1 MKPLPPPKR
10 PQSSD
15 AAARDD
21 GSSQPRPPA
30 TPLPGN
36 LAATGDIETS
46 GVVAG
51 GPSEGRKK
59 RKHRGGKKKR
69 NRRQSFAAPSET
81 STMPDIHEGRPMGDP
96 LRDLPAI
103 SAGGSTSK
111 PPPYRRGHGGRTFD
125 EDNYDSDALLDHR
138 DQPHTLR
145 SRRDSRAGQMTP
157 ASYRTGMSSS
167 FRRMDH
173 SSEQSR
179 RAGFG
184 ATQHEYSDADE
195 DDDPH
200 DRTPLISGTAQ
211 HKDPVDTGYG
221 LFKGSTDGRRKRDT
235 DSTKSQTSL
244 RVALTRNST
253 NEFPGFDQGY
263 DVNNPPSVPTSPQ
276 MHGEHSYD
284 DVMIHGG
291 DFLTRSADS
300 RRNLRAA
307 KGDTLIDID
316 GDGDVKATSAP
327 HSPRLNADGQQRR
340 KTINLTASGDV
351 CFPSEAMSEM
361 GDEDFEH
368 DRQRFA
374 NGSRRRNRR
383 RGWPELWVLDEW
395 SREEKE
401 ERLDGV
407 RAKRINE
414 PVLVDGRLRPSKGNW
429 HHAEDD
435 VPFRYTYFNE
445 EFESTIHALT
455 ISELVPAGG
464 SFRQLFI
471 PDPPVLSDSET
482 EEEEE
487 ESTLEMTRTRNDVN
501 LLSPKSNVGPDAQNN
516 GSRLNS
522 MLSDIG
528 PTSKPQSR
536 SASAHGSGQAS
547 GSGAATPQRDQS
559 QKPKDKKYGPR
570 PTFWLDVMC
579 PTDQE
584 MRVLCKAFGIH
595 ALTSEDIMMQE
606 AREKVELFRHYYFIN
621 YRTFEQDTNSE
632 DYLEP
637 VNMYVCVFR
646 HGIISFHFSQIPHPA
661 NVRRR
666 IRQLT
671 DYLILSSDWISYA
684 IIDDITDVY
693 QPLIHAIEAEV
704 DEIDDQILTLFQAT
718 EVLNTANNDA
728 DNEKGSEKG
737 DSASTG
743 FDMLRRI
750 GDSRKKVMSLY
761 RLLGNKADVIKGFA
775 KRCNEQWEVAPRSEI
790 GLYLGDIQDHILTMT
805 SNLSHYETLL
815 SRAHSNY
822 LAQINIRMN
831 ERAEQTADVLGKLTV
846 VGTIVL
852 PMNIICGMWGMN
864 VKVPGQDIDSLY
876 WFWGS
881 ECFCFLFFSVLILC

>member
-1 MKPLPPPKR
+1 M
-10 PQSSD
+10 
-15 AAARDD
+15 RDI
-21 GSSQPRPPA
+21 P
-30 TPLPGN
+30 
-36 LAATGDIETS
+36 
-46 GVVAG
+46 V
-51 GPSEGRKK
+51 
-59 RKHRGGKKKR
+59 
-69 NRRQSFAAPSET
+69 
-81 STMPDIHEGRPMGDP
+81 
-96 LRDLPAI
+96 I
-103 SAGGSTSK
+103 SADGGALR
-111 PPPYRRGHGGRTFD
+111 PPPYRRGQSGLAFD
-125 EDNYDSDALLDHR
+125 EENYDSDALLDHR
-138 DQPHTLR
+138 DQPHAMR
-145 SRRDSRAGQMTP
+145 SRRDSRATQMTP
-157 ASYRTGMSSS
+157 ASYRTPMGSS
-167 FRRMDH
+167 FRRRDH

-179 RAGFG
+179 RAGYG
-184 ATQHEYSDADE
+184 TTQHEYSDADE
-195 DDDPH
+195 DYEPH

-211 HKDPVDTGYG
+211 HKDPTETGYG
-221 LFKGSTDGRRKRDT
+221 LFKSNPDGRRKRDT
-235 DSTKSQTSL
+235 ESNHSQASL

-253 NEFPGFDQGY
+253 SDFQGFDQSY
-263 DVNNPPSVPTSPQ
+263 NVNNPPSVPNSPQ
-276 MHGEHSYD
+276 VHGEHGYD

-291 DFLTRSADS
+291 DFLTRSPDS

-307 KGDTLIDID
+307 NGETLIDID
-316 GDGDVKATSAP
+316 GDRDMEATSAP
-327 HSPRLNADGQQRR
+327 PSPRLGADGLQRR
-340 KTINLTASGDV
+340 KTINLPVSGDV
-351 CFPSEAMSEM
+351 CFPVETLSEM
-361 GDEDFEH
+361 ADEDFEH
-368 DRQRFA
+368 DRQRLIG
-374 NGSRRRNRR
+374 GSRRRNRR

-401 ERLDGV
+401 ERLGGV

-429 HHAEDD
+429 HRAEDD
-435 VPFRYTYFNE
+435 VPYRYTYFNE
-445 EFESTIHALT
+445 EFESTIHAQT
-455 ISELVPAGG
+455 ISELVPPGG

-471 PDPPVLSDSET
+471 PDPPELSDSDT
-482 EEEEE
+482 DEEAED
-487 ESTLEMTRTRNDVN
+487 STLEMTRTRNEAH
-501 LLSPKSNVGPDAQNN
+501 LLSPKSTVGQDAQNG
-516 GSRLNS
+516 GSRLSS
-522 MLSDIG
+522 MLSDIRPAPKLG
-528 PTSKPQSR
+528 SGEG
-536 SASAHGSGQAS
+536 SARASGQAS
-547 GSGAATPQRDQS
+547 GTATPQGDL
-559 QKPKDKKYGPR
+559 PKQPKGKKYGPR

-621 YRTFEQDTNSE
+621 YRTFEQDTNNE

-637 VNMYVCVFR
+637 INMYVCVFR
-646 HGIISFHFSQIPHPA
+646 HGIITFHFSQIPHPA

-693 QPLIHAIEAEV
+693 QPLIHAIESEV
-704 DEIDDQILTLFQAT
+704 DEIDEQILTLFQAT
-718 EVLNTANNDA
+718 EALSAAARDN
-728 DNEKGSEKG
+728 DNEKGSDKG
-737 DSASTG
+737 DIAAGPTG
-743 FDMLRRI
+743 IDMLRRI

-864 VKVPGQDIDSLY
+864 VKVPGQEVDNLY

-881 ECFCFLFFSVLILC
+881 EC

>member
-1 MKPLPPPKR
+1 MP
-10 PQSSD
+10 
-15 AAARDD
+15 
-21 GSSQPRPPA
+21 
-30 TPLPGN
+30 
-36 LAATGDIETS
+36 
-46 GVVAG
+46 G
-51 GPSEGRKK
+51 GPAEGRKK
-59 RKHRGGKKKR
+59 RKHRAGKKKR

-81 STMPDIHEGRPMGDP
+81 STMPDIHEGHPMGDP
-96 LRDLPAI
+96 LRDIPTV
-103 SAGGSTSK
+103 STVGSTLR
-111 PPPYRRGHGGRTFD
+111 PLPYRRGHGVRNDFD
-125 EDNYDSDALLDHR
+125 EDHYDSDALLDHR
-138 DQPHTLR
+138 DQPHAMR
-145 SRRDSRAGQMTP
+145 SRRDSRAAQI
-157 ASYRTGMSSS
+157 TGTSHRSAMGSA
-167 FRRMDH
+167 FRRRDH
-173 SSEQSR
+173 SSEHSR
-179 RAGFG
+179 KSGFG
-184 ATQHEYSDADE
+184 ATRHEYSDADSDE
-195 DDDPH
+195 EPH
-200 DRTPLISGTAQ
+200 DRTPLIAGS
-211 HKDPVDTGYG
+211 HKSAADTGYG
-221 LFKGSTDGRRKRDT
+221 LFKTGTNSKAKRDT
-235 DSTKSQTSL
+235 SSNPSQASL
-244 RVALTRNST
+244 MVALTRNNT
-253 NEFPGFDQGY
+253 CDFPNFDQGY
-263 DVNNPPSVPTSPQ
+263 DVNNPPSVPNSPQ
-276 MHGEHSYD
+276 LHGEHGFD

-307 KGDTLIDID
+307 NADILIDVD
-316 GDGDVKATSAP
+316 GDREVEASSAP
-327 HSPRLNADGQQRR
+327 PSPRLPADGPQRR
-340 KTINLTASGDV
+340 KTINLPASGDV
-351 CFPSEAMSEM
+351 CFPTETMSEM
-361 GDEDFEH
+361 ADEDFEH
-368 DRQRFA
+368 DRQRLVS
-374 NGSRRRNRR
+374 GSRRRNRR
-383 RGWPELWVLDEW
+383 RGWPELWVLDDW

-401 ERLDGV
+401 ERMGGV

-429 HHAEDD
+429 HRAEDEA
-435 VPFRYTYFNE
+435 PFRYTYFNE
-445 EFESTIHALT
+445 EFESTVHAQT
-455 ISELVPAGG
+455 ISELVAPGG
-464 SFRQLFI
+464 SFRNLFI
-471 PDPPVLSDSET
+471 PEPPELSDSDSDEET
-482 EEEEE
+482 E
-487 ESTLEMTRTRNDVN
+487 ESTLEMKQTRNDN
-501 LLSPKSNVGPDAQNN
+501 LLSPRSQIGQDAQNG

-522 MLSDIG
+522 MLNDMR
-528 PTSKPQSR
+528 PTPKSESAEPSPQGSR
-536 SASAHGSGQAS
+536 EAS
-547 GSGAATPQRDQS
+547 GVATPQGDRPQPPRA
-559 QKPKDKKYGPR
+559 KRYGPR

-637 VNMYVCVFR
+637 INMYVCVFR
-646 HGIISFHFSQIPHPA
+646 HGIITFHFSQIPHPA

-671 DYLILSSDWISYA
+671 DYLILSADWISYA

-704 DEIDDQILTLFQAT
+704 DEIDEQILTLFQAT
-718 EVLNTANNDA
+718 EALSAANRDG
-728 DNEKGSEKG
+728 DNEKAGSEKG
-737 DSASTG
+737 DIASGPTG
-743 FDMLRRI
+743 IDMLRRI

-864 VKVPGQDIDSLY
+864 VKVPGQEIDSLF

-881 ECFCFLFFSVLILC
+881 KYISAVMLLCY